1 MWNELLVAL
10 ALILVIEGIMPFMN
24 PSGMK
29 KMMLLATQMDDN
41 TLRTAGLISMV
52 SGLVLLYLVL

>member
-1 MWNELLVAL
+1 MWNELLIAL

-29 KMMLLATQMDDN
+29 KMMLMATQMDDN
-41 TLRTAGLISMV
+41 TLRTIGLISML
-52 SGLVLLYLVL
+52 SGLLLLYLVI

>member
-1 MWNELLVAL
+1 MWNELLIAL

-29 KMMLLATQMDDN
+29 KMMLMATQMDDN
-41 TLRTAGLISMV
+41 TLRAIGLISML
-52 SGLVLLYLVL
+52 SGLLLLYLVI